1 MLSGPGDSSAIIF
14 HGPLCMFVCVC
25 VCTELRVFHSDRRSV
40 LPQVFID
47 QQLISTFRAE
57 MKFIFIRNNRTLH
70 ASTPHTIR
78 FYGLVG
84 HSGLGQSGVITQ
96 LSVRNKK

>member
-1 MLSGPGDSSAIIF
+1 
-14 HGPLCMFVCVC
+14 
-25 VCTELRVFHSDRRSV
+25 
-40 LPQVFID
+40 
-47 QQLISTFRAE
+47 

-78 FYGLVG
+78 FYGLAG